1 MDFERKLVKGL
12 DAVRKGDDPT
22 AVGNYLMGEYEAS
35 LLQAKRE
42 VLERLPFKHPSNG
55 WCELTDVKYKPCAR
69 CAVDAELASLEG
81 GGEHV

>member
-12 DAVRKGDDPT
+12 DAVCKGDDPT

-42 VLERLPFKHPSNG
+42 ALERLK
-55 WCELTDVKYKPCAR
+55 AR
-69 CAVDAELASLEG
+69 AGGFGYVPLSDIDAELASLERVQPLEG
-81 GGEHV
+81 GGEHE